1 MIDLKKN
8 PFYLQD
14 EDIAWVEKT
23 KKSMTLEEKIGQL
36 FIAHGYTD
44 DEKLLSLFMDKMHYG
59 GFMYRPASGASIQ
72 KTHRYLQSLAKVPLL
87 FAANLEFGG
96 NGIAADGTSY
106 GQQMEV
112 AATDDEEYAYRLG
125 KISCTEGQA
134 VGVQWAFAPVV
145 DIDYNFRN
153 PITNV
158 RTYGSDPERVRRM
171 GKAYVRGAKE
181 AGTAVA
187 VKHFPGDGRDERDQ
201 HIAVTVN
208 DLSCEEWDKTYGSI
222 YRDLIKDGA
231 QTIMVGSIAMPA
243 YVMRFNPEA
252 QNPCIPA
259 SLSKEL
265 LQGLLRDRLGFNGL
279 IVSDSTVMVGLSAV
293 MPRRE
298 MVPALIESG
307 CDMFLF
313 CRDDFE
319 DYDFMMEGYRN
330 GLLSEKRLDEAMT
343 RILALKASLG
353 LHKKQ
358 AQGTLVPEES
368 ELKVLRQEEHERY
381 ARECADRAVTLV
393 KGHEGILPLSTEKYK
408 KILLE
413 VVGTGSNNERIVQ
426 SFLEKLISEGF
437 QVTLYEGDDFSN
449 IPGLDNVARIREKYD
464 LVLYVGNEEN
474 TSNKTVTRIKWNTV
488 YGLGNNTPWFAAEV
502 PTMFISLANPY
513 HLIDVPMIRTYINA
527 YSNNEYVIDAVME
540 KIMGRSEFQ
549 GISPV
554 DPFCGREDTKW

>member
-1 MIDLKKN
+1 MINLKEK
-8 PFYLQD
+8 PFYLDD
-14 EDIAWVEKT
+14 EDIRWVEET
-23 KKSMTLEEKIGQL
+23 KQSMSLEEKIGQL

-44 DEKLLSLFMDKMHYG
+44 DEKLLSFFMNKMHYG
-59 GFMYRPASGASIQ
+59 GFMYRPASGLEIQ

-96 NGIAADGTSY
+96 DGIATDGTSY

-112 AATDDEEYAYRLG
+112 AATDDEEFAYQLG
-125 KISCTEGQA
+125 KISCTEGRA

-145 DIDYNFRN
+145 DIDYNFHN

-158 RTYGSDPERVRRM
+158 RTYGSNPDRVRRM
-171 GKAYVRGAKE
+171 GKAYVRGAME
-181 AGTAVA
+181 TGSAVA

-208 DLSCEEWDKTYGSI
+208 DLSCEEWDRIYGKI
-222 YRDLIKDGA
+222 YKELIDDGA
-231 QTIMVGSIAMPA
+231 QTVMVGSIAMPA
-243 YVMRFNPEA
+243 YAKKFNPEVE
-252 QNPCIPA
+252 NPYIPA
-259 SLSKEL
+259 TLSTEL
-265 LQGLLRDRLGFNGL
+265 LKGLLREQLGFNGL

-298 MVPALIESG
+298 MVPTLIENG

-319 DYDFMMEGYRN
+319 DYEFMMEGYKT
-330 GLLSEKRLDEAMT
+330 GILSEKRLDEALT
-343 RILALKASLG
+343 RILGLKASLG

-358 AQGTLVPEES
+358 RQGTLVPEES
-368 ELKVLRQEEHERY
+368 ELSLLRNEEHERY
-381 ARECADRAVTLV
+381 ARECANRSVTLV
-393 KGHEGILPLSTEKYK
+393 KDHAGILPLKPEKYK

-413 VVGTGSNNERIVQ
+413 IVGTGSSNDRIAK
-426 SFLEKLISEGF
+426 SFMDKLTSEGF
-437 QVTLYEGDDFSN
+437 SVTLYEGDDFTN
-449 IPGLDNVARIREKYD
+449 IPALDNVARIREKYD

-474 TSNKTVTRIKWNTV
+474 TSNKTVTRIQWNTV

-513 HLIDVPMIRTYINA
+513 HLIDVPMIQTYINA
-527 YSNNEYVIDAVME
+527 YSNNEYVVDAVME
-540 KIMGRSEFQ
+540 KIMGRSEFL

-554 DPFCGREDTKW
+554 DPFCGREDTKR